1 VYDSLCAVRQK
12 SLIEAIFIEEVPLD
26 QSAGTYR
33 GQGGG
38 SVPAGKTVVYQN
50 VVATVR
56 QNASRMAADVAGTA
70 SDQDSHR
77 YVSTVNW

>member
-1 VYDSLCAVRQK
+1 MEK
-12 SLIEAIFIEEVPLD
+12 SLIASIFIEEVPLD

-33 GQGGG
+33 GQGGS

-56 QNASRMAADVAGTA
+56 QNASRMAADVTGTA

>member
-1 VYDSLCAVRQK
+1 MV
-12 SLIEAIFIEEVPLD
+12 EALFVEQVAFNKTTGANG
-26 QSAGTYR
+26 SR
-33 GQGGG
+33 GGG
-38 SVPAGKTVVYQN
+38 SVPAGKTVVYQH
-50 VVATVR
+50 VMATVR